1 MTTYT
6 RIHEWRIIVPTVIPQ
21 YRVGSRYMA
30 SRIAREDK
38 GGGEGI
44 EVRRNEP
51 FEDGERRG
59 TYTYKVYHIKSK
71 IPGAIR
77 WAVPESYL
85 HFHEESW
92 NYYPHY
98 STKDFIPGKEDSF
111 YLHIESQHLPY
122 RHGEPIPDNPVG
134 LTPDELKIRK
144 VTYLDIVG
152 HHPKPEKP
160 EEDMLNFVC
169 PEAGVETPLT
179 EDPDAVDKSKPPK
192 WTEVYPGDMIVAC
205 KVVRFR
211 FHWFGLNSA
220 VHSFV
225 MDKLYPKLF
234 TNTHR
239 KLMSWAKDWFPMDDQ
254 GLLEYETETERIQ
267 RAYFEEQPPDQGSDA
282 PPDGPPPDDPKGK
295 KKDKKDK
302 KKK

>member
-1 MTTYT
+1 
-6 RIHEWRIIVPTVIPQ
+6 
-21 YRVGSRYMA
+21 MA

-92 NYYPHY
+92 NCYPHY
-98 STKDFIPGKEDSF
+98 STKDFIPEKEDVF
-111 YLHIESQHLPY
+111 FLHIESQHLPY
-122 RHGEPIPDNPVG
+122 RPGEPIPDNPVG

-144 VTYLDIVG
+144 VTYCDIVG
-152 HHPKPEKP
+152 HHPKP
-160 EEDMLNFVC
+160 DNSSQDLLNFVC
-169 PEAGVETPLT
+169 PEAGIVTPLT
-179 EDPDAVDKSKPPK
+179 EDPNSFDKNKPPK
-192 WTEVYPGDMIVAC
+192 WTEAYGGEMIVAC

-225 MDKLYPKLF
+225 MEKLYPKLF

-239 KLMSWAKDWFPMDDQ
+239 QLVSWAKEWYPMDEAA
-254 GLLEYETETERIQ
+254 LFAYEAETERIQ
-267 RAYFEEQPPDQGSDA
+267 RAYFEEQPPDMGDETA
-282 PPDGPPPDDPKGK
+282 PQGPPPESGNK
-295 KKDKKDK
+295 KKDKKKDK
-302 KKK
+302 KK